1 MHIVL
6 SFLFL
11 IANYL
16 SIVTY
21 TLFAEKCKYAIIL
34 ATITF
39 ITYAIILYIFYIIN
53 NMTYEYI
60 TTIFDS

>member
-21 TLFAEKCKYAIIL
+21 SLFAEKRKYAIIL

-53 NMTYEYI
+53 NVTYDYI
-60 TTIFDS
+60 IIYF